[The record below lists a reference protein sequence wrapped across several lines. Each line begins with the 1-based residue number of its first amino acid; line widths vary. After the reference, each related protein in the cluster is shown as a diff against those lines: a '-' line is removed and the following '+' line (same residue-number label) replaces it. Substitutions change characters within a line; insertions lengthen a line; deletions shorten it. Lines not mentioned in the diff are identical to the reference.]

1 MAWHAPGMHRL
12 VGFTMICAGLL
23 GCASNGSSDS
33 GSSAGTLTTL
43 GETGNNSGD
52 GDGDGEPGD
61 GDGDGDGEPGDG
73 DGEPGDGDGDDVKF
87 DVGPMGMDLPEQV
100 DACKVSDNGDGAG
113 PCEMSAPADSFAPV
127 LQWSFTPND
136 GNHQTLTTP
145 LVANLTDDNQDGEID
160 LCDIPDVVLLAF
172 PTAPNPGNLY
182 VLDGETGS
190 LHYRIPQPVNW
201 RTTPAVGDI
210 DADGVPEILVQS
222 NQSTIYCFEHD
233 GSLKWESQSVAGA
246 PNTSTGPA
254 IALADIDVDGDVEII
269 FENLVLDHDGA
280 LVWSSVVNNQW
291 SPATVAADLDG
302 DDLMELIHPTA
313 AFRHDGS
320 LYYSTPNVGV
330 GFTAVANMD
339 DDDDPEIVVT
349 SSTGISVI
357 EHDGSIKFSGLQPA
371 GGFNYARPPAVHDM
385 NGDDIADFAVGAGS
399 VFAIYNRMGGVIWS
413 VPVDDASG
421 SAGST
426 AFDFLGDNGAEA
438 MYGDE
443 NFIWAFEQGGVPVV
457 QQARSSATV
466 VEYPVVA
473 DVDNDGSA
481 EILIGSSHPYVYNG
495 EPNPYPT
502 LQVFQDAQDRWIQAR
517 RIWNQHT
524 YHVSNVREDGT
535 IPQYEP
541 KHWLELNTFRTNA
554 QIENGGICDPVG

>member
-1 MAWHAPGMHRL
+1 MSAA
-12 VGFTMICAGLL
+12 L
-23 GCASNGSSDS
+23 GCGDDGSGDGSSTTQTS
-33 GSSAGTLTTL
+33 LTTLTTA
-43 GETGNNSGD
+43 ETGSGD
-52 GDGDGEPGD
+52 GDGDPGDGDGTPGDGDGTPGDGDGTPGD
-61 GDGDGDGEPGDG
+61 GDGDELRFDIGPGET
-73 DGEPGDGDGDDVKF
+73 
-87 DVGPMGMDLPEQV
+87 DLPPFV
-100 DACKVSDNGDGAG
+100 DQCKVNDNGDAGG

-182 VLDGETGS
+182 ILDGETGS
-190 LHYRIPQPVNW
+190 LHFKIAQPVNW
-201 RTTPAVGDI
+201 RTTPALGDI

-222 NQSTIYCFEHD
+222 NQNTIYCFEHD
-233 GSLKWESQSVAGA
+233 GTLKWESQSVAAA
-246 PNTSTGPA
+246 PHASTGPA
-254 IALADIDVDGDVEII
+254 IALADIDTDGDVEII
-269 FENLVLDHDGA
+269 FENLVLDHTGQV
-280 LVWSSVVNNQW
+280 LWTSNPTNQW

-302 DDLMELIHPTA
+302 DEYMEIIHPTA
-313 AFRHDGS
+313 AYRYDGS
-320 LYYSTPNVGV
+320 PYYNTNSLGA

-349 SSTGISVI
+349 SSIGVSIV
-357 EHDGSIKFSGLQPA
+357 EHDGTIKFSGLQPV
-371 GGFNYARPPAVHDM
+371 GGHNYARPPAVHDM

-399 VFAIYNRMGGVIWS
+399 VFAIYGQMGNVIWS

-443 NFIWAFEQGGVPVV
+443 DYIWAFEQGGAAVV

-481 EILIGSSHPYVYNG
+481 EIVIGSSHPLVYSG
-495 EPNPYPT
+495 DPNPYPT
-502 LQVFQDAQDRWIQAR
+502 VQVFKDAQDRWIQAR

-535 IPQYEP
+535 IPQFEP

-554 QIENGGICDPVG
+554 QIENGGVCDPVG